1 VRKARAVET
10 HAEILKTTCVV
21 DEASEPDSDE
31 LDALISV
38 FQAEEDAADAGELA
52 KGKDE
57 LVTKGASVSDAE
69 KDRLQEEN
77 TRVYAQELAALKAAQ
92 AHELAEQEKNIAEMK
107 RKFKELQT
115 RKLEH

>member
-1 VRKARAVET
+1 MSKARAVET
-10 HAEILKTTCVV
+10 HAEILKTACVV

-38 FQAEEDAADAGELA
+38 FQAEEDAADARELVA
-52 KGKDE
+52 KG
-57 LVTKGASVSDAE
+57 APVSDAE
-69 KDRLQEEN
+69 KDRLQAEN
-77 TRVYAQELAALKAAQ
+77 KGVYAQELAALKAAQ